1 MIKLIADSTSYI
13 PKEFI
18 DKYNIEIIPLSVIL
32 GNEEII
38 ETEITNEEFFYKL
51 DNSSYHPTSSQPSP
65 NLISTVLGKYAIMGD
80 DIIFVTISSKMSGTY
95 STAITV
101 KEQIVKDCPDIR
113 IKVIDSGS
121 NCMQFGYAVLAGG
134 KAIDEG
140 KGFDEV
146 VAAIKDNISKSR
158 MLFIPKTLKYLQKS
172 GRLSKANALA
182 ASILQI
188 VPILTVKDGNADV
201 HAKIRTREKAI
212 KVMLSELKKDIHNNH
227 VTDISVIHINN
238 SEQARELMSK
248 IKKEK
253 NININ
258 LSSIGPVIGA
268 HVGPGALGIAWCI
281 Q

>member
-13 PKEFI
+13 PKEFL

-38 ETEITNEEFFYKL
+38 ETEITNEEFFIKL
-51 DNSSYHPTSSQPSP
+51 DTSPYHPTSSQPSP
-65 NLISTVLGKYAIMGD
+65 NQISTVLGKYAIMGD

-95 STAITV
+95 STALTV
-101 KEQIVKDCPDIR
+101 KEQIAQDCPDIR
-113 IKVIDSGS
+113 MEVIDSGS
-121 NCMQFGYAVLAGG
+121 NCMQFGYAVLAGA

-140 KGFDEV
+140 KSFDEV
-146 VAAIKDNISKSR
+146 VAAIKDNILKSR

-188 VPILTVKDGNADV
+188 VPLLTVRDGNADV
-201 HAKIRTREKAI
+201 YAKIRTREKAI
-212 KVMLSELKKDIHNNH
+212 KVMLSELRTDLSNDN

-238 SEQARELMSK
+238 IAEAQVLMSN

-253 NININ
+253 NITIN

-268 HVGPGALGIAWCI
+268 HVGPGALGIVWCKK
-281 Q
+281 